1 MPIIKYRSSKNVN
14 LIRKGSK
21 MERILILGASGLVGK
36 ALSKELNK
44 KYNVYGTYN
53 RNKILSINSS
63 YYDMS
68 KVNKIADILNKVKPS
83 KIVYCLTGDF
93 NTQIELLNE
102 LTKYLIPI
110 NGKIYFCSTGNVFD
124 GDTTV
129 PHFKNQEPI
138 AESDYGKFKIECE
151 EILRKNLNDNG
162 IIFRLPMIWGKHSTR
177 LNAIITALD
186 KDEKI
191 DAYTN
196 LYINNNTDE
205 MLAKQIC
212 YIIENDLKGIFHLGS
227 SEVINYYEFV
237 KKIITNLGY
246 KDAKFNE
253 ETIPGEKHYQAVLPT
268 IEEFPKEFM
277 FSNEYVINHITS

>member
-1 MPIIKYRSSKNVN
+1 
-14 LIRKGSK
+14 

-44 KYNVYGTYN
+44 KYGVYGTYN
-53 RNKILSINSS
+53 RNKILSINST

-68 KVNKIADILNKVKPS
+68 KVHKIADILNKVKPS
-83 KIVYCLTGDF
+83 RIVYCLTGDF
-93 NTQIELLNE
+93 STQIELLNE

-110 NGKIYFCSTGNVFD
+110 NGRIYFCSTGNVFD

-129 PHFKNQEPI
+129 SHYKNQEPI

-162 IIFRLPMIWGKHSTR
+162 IVFRLPMIWGKHSTR
-177 LNAIITALD
+177 LNALIAALE
-186 KDEKI
+186 KNEKI
-191 DAYTN
+191 DVYTN

-237 KKIITNLGY
+237 KKVITNLGY
-246 KDAKFNE
+246 KEAKFNE
-253 ETIPGEKHYQAVLPT
+253 ETISGDKHYQAVLPT
-268 IEEFPKEFM
+268 IGDLPKDFI

>member
-1 MPIIKYRSSKNVN
+1 MN